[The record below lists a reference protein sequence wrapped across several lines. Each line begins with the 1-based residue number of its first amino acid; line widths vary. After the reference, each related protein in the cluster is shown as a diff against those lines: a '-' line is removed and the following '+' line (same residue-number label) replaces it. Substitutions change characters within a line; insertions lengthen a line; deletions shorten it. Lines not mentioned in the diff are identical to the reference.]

1 MERHNLRKR
10 ERDADPDG
18 SSKAHD
24 SRKRKRGTD
33 PDGSSKAHKGLPED
47 DDPHLR
53 EAWKARGYSFSF

>member
-10 ERDADPDG
+10 ERGTDPD
-18 SSKAHD
+18 D

-47 DDPHLR
+47 DDPHLW
-53 EAWKARGYSFSF
+53 EAWLARGFHFKRYDKP